1 MSESPQTVEHEG
13 LLQRFFHFYSIY
25 FGITAPPPAK
35 QKLLLA
41 VLVLFFVL
49 LVGGLVIV
57 AEIVS
62 HL

>member
-1 MSESPQTVEHEG
+1 MVEREG
-13 LLQRFFHFYSIY
+13 LLQRFFNFYSIY

-35 QKLLLA
+35 QKLLLG

-49 LVGGLVIV
+49 LVVGLVVV
-57 AEIVS
+57 AEVVS